1 MAHLILYDGVCG
13 LCQGVVQFVLRQDGS
28 GRFQFAALQSD
39 VARDTLALF
48 GVHQVNMETFYV
60 VADYATPGARL
71 LDRSDGALF
80 ILSTLGGPWR
90 AAGFL
95 AVFPKGLRDAVY
107 DAVRKRRY
115 AWFGKTDQCLV
126 PAPEQRARFLDVGA

>member
-13 LCQGVVQFVLRQDGS
+13 LCQGVVQFVLRQDGP
-28 GRFQFAALQSD
+28 GRFRFAALQSD
-39 VARDTLALF
+39 VARDTLALL

-60 VADYATPGARL
+60 VADYATAGARL

-80 ILSTLGGPWR
+80 IVRTLGGAWR
-90 AAGFL
+90 AAGVL
-95 AVFPKGLRDAVY
+95 ALFPKGLRDAVY